1 MESKK
6 ITALPLGT
14 ELVVSSR
21 YVGGN
26 RVAHKDNKTVDR
38 IPEHLANI
46 GTLVSYDTYCESYY
60 RSSTPSHSD
69 WAKITTDRTKRFMV
83 KFQDSAGSDV
93 YAIIPA
99 QDIICPKA
107 DVVVRWAQESAER
120 TQAEQER
127 ARKAEAEQAVEAKRR
142 ATEEALKSAINSN
155 LQELF
160 GANYYDLGVR
170 TSYLRTY
177 SDAKLQEDGTYVGVL
192 RNSGEVEIPVDL
204 FLRMVHK
211 FSEQ

>member
-6 ITALPLGT
+6 IIALPIGT

-60 RSSTPSHSD
+60 RSNIPSHSD
-69 WAKITTDRTKRFMV
+69 WGKTTTDRTKRFMV

-107 DVVVRWAQESAER
+107 DVVARWAEEGAER
-120 TQAEQER
+120 LI
-127 ARKAEAEQAVEAKRR
+127 KEAESQRQLEATKAIEERR
-142 ATEEALKSAINSN
+142 KVTEENLKHAVNSALI
-155 LQELF
+155 ELF
-160 GANYYDLGVR
+160 GANYYDRGIR
-170 TSYLRTY
+170 TGYIRTY
-177 SDAKLQEDGTYVGVL
+177 SDAKAQPDGSFIGVL
-192 RNSGEVEIPVDL
+192 RNIGDIEIPVDL
-204 FLRMVHK
+204 FLQMVQK

>member
-6 ITALPLGT
+6 LINLPLGT

-26 RVAHKDNKTVDR
+26 RLAHKDNKTADR
-38 IPEHLANI
+38 IPEHLSNI

-60 RSSTPSHSD
+60 RSSTPTHSD
-69 WAKITTDRTKRFMV
+69 WAKITTDRTKRFML
-83 KFQDSAGSDV
+83 KFQDSQGSDV

-107 DVVVRWAQESAER
+107 DVVVRWAEEGAVRQAK
-120 TQAEQER
+120 QAEELRQQEATKAIEER
-127 ARKAEAEQAVEAKRR
+127 RKATEDNVKQAVH
-142 ATEEALKSAINSN
+142 TN
-155 LQELF
+155 LVELF
-160 GANYYDLGVR
+160 GINYKERGVR
-170 TSYLRTY
+170 DGYIRTY
-177 SDAKLQEDGTYVGVL
+177 SDAKLQPDGTYLGVL
-192 RNSGEVEIPVDL
+192 RNSGDIEIPVDL
-204 FLRMVHK
+204 FLQMVHR